1 MLLPSLED
9 SDNPGSLNCFRAL
22 TEKAKD
28 LSNKDNKIKD
38 SFELHRQFILGVSE
52 AFLEEKLMSVLEES
66 FGETD
71 LKKVATAMKVKS
83 EAELTSLLDKIIGTT
98 THQVFFDK
106 EEAFERSQ
114 EKDIEDLE
122 SMANLFVSVWFIL
135 KTLDFITK
143 TGDPEGIMLY
153 KKNAV
158 LLTLSL
164 HSTSSKYVHKLFHE
178 MIGFEKMSDR
188 ERLRFSSGHF
198 IKYHGKVSQGEKIKP
213 QDMNLRAEDMVCE
226 WYVEKVKNTL
236 KTLGGNYTEETI
248 EKKTKATSLI
258 NAILEHDNKSLLLE
272 SSSGPGHSWNRFEE
286 DELKRFREYVRRLQ
300 PFR

>member
-1 MLLPSLED
+1 M
-9 SDNPGSLNCFRAL
+9 
-22 TEKAKD
+22 
-28 LSNKDNKIKD
+28 
-38 SFELHRQFILGVSE
+38 
-52 AFLEEKLMSVLEES
+52 
-66 FGETD
+66 
-71 LKKVATAMKVKS
+71 
-83 EAELTSLLDKIIGTT
+83 
-98 THQVFFDK
+98 
-106 EEAFERSQ
+106 
-114 EKDIEDLE
+114 
-122 SMANLFVSVWFIL
+122 
-135 KTLDFITK
+135 
-143 TGDPEGIMLY
+143 Y

-213 QDMNLRAEDMVCE
+213 QDMNLRAEDMVFE
-226 WYVEKVKNTL
+226 WYFEKVKNTL